1 MALQQASLLSGG
13 LCILGMGQVG
23 PGSRKGKTWYFCMA
37 WEESWADGSELAEP
51 EGRLVWPA
59 FAQLTI

>member
-23 PGSRKGKTWYFCMA
+23 PGSRNGKICYFRRA

-51 EGRLVWPA
+51 EGWLVGKA
-59 FAQLTI
+59 